1 MATLLSNL
9 LNNLSEGIHKI
20 KCKYRHGDKKKK
32 NAKPAALNINIA
44 TVFLNTQDDL
54 IQYKCLFGE

>member
-9 LNNLSEGIHKI
+9 LNNLSEGTHKI
-20 KCKYRHGDKKKK
+20 KCKYRHGVKTK
-32 NAKPAALNINIA
+32 NAKSAALNINIT